1 MNVIPAE
8 EFGRTYNRPVKPP
21 HLTHN
26 QGKRHNHI
34 LFLCPLSLV
43 SFISCS
49 SVDLE
54 RDPTLTEDR
63 LVRLVGKKMDAKW
76 EVFATHLRVERNVR
90 EGIHSECLGN
100 VTRCFSEVTD
110 RWLSGEEGTGD
121 LPRTWD
127 TVFNVLKVTGYPLL
141 VQDIKN
147 TLTENQVCV
156 LVVRTHAPMH
166 ARTQVRTHTHSCS
179 TYNPHLS
186 GYM

>member
-1 MNVIPAE
+1 M
-8 EFGRTYNRPVKPP
+8 
-21 HLTHN
+21 
-26 QGKRHNHI
+26 
-34 LFLCPLSLV
+34 

-63 LVRLVGKKMDAKW
+63 LVCLVGKKMDAKW

-110 RWLSGEEGTGD
+110 RWLSGEKGTGD

-127 TVFNVLKVTGYPLL
+127 TVFNALKLTGYPLL

-147 TLTENQVCV
+147 TLAENQVCV
-156 LVVRTHAPMH
+156 LVVRTHAHMH
-166 ARTQVRTHTHSCS
+166 ARVRTHTHVLHTILIFQGTCK
-179 TYNPHLS
+179 
-186 GYM
+186 